1 MLFIMGDVLRKIE
14 EMEAEIAKK
23 QKNKAPSFQQ
33 ELLKAKLAKLR
44 RGLNLPKSKYQ
55 GSLAK
60 EEGFEVVKT
69 EDRRRKT

>member
-1 MLFIMGDVLRKIE
+1 MLRKIE
-14 EMEAEIAKK
+14 EMEAEIARK

-55 GSLAK
+55 GSPAK
-60 EEGFEVVKT
+60 EEGFEVART
-69 EDRRRKT
+69 DNRRRKT

>member
-1 MLFIMGDVLRKIE
+1 MGDLLRKIE
-14 EMEAEIAKK
+14 EMEAEIARK

-55 GSLAK
+55 GTSAK
-60 EEGFEVVKT
+60 EEGFEVAKT
-69 EDRRRKT
+69 GDRRRKT